1 MVFHTSG
8 MCNLSFFENQL
19 MDPSSFFFP
28 FKTFVFFACH
38 IDPSVLPQ
46 YCNDTYFSGP
56 ALDTDLFAHSLILLL
71 RIFHQYLINAS
82 IQAEQMA
89 LPVFWN
95 IKDLTWRIEDR
106 RSPSSFV
113 HVLRPSTNSI
123 ARRCTDLVHI
133 ASNTAYTAVTD
144 SYPQSRPSRISLNT
158 YLLIISASSFEFP
171 GTLPQSPILSLD
183 AHLLPSLSPSKL
195 KHLHSMRS
203 LGHLQTR

>member
-1 MVFHTSG
+1 
-8 MCNLSFFENQL
+8 

-89 LPVFWN
+89 LPVF
-95 IKDLTWRIEDR
+95 
-106 RSPSSFV
+106 
-113 HVLRPSTNSI
+113 
-123 ARRCTDLVHI
+123 
-133 ASNTAYTAVTD
+133 
-144 SYPQSRPSRISLNT
+144 
-158 YLLIISASSFEFP
+158 
-171 GTLPQSPILSLD
+171 
-183 AHLLPSLSPSKL
+183 
-195 KHLHSMRS
+195 
-203 LGHLQTR
+203 